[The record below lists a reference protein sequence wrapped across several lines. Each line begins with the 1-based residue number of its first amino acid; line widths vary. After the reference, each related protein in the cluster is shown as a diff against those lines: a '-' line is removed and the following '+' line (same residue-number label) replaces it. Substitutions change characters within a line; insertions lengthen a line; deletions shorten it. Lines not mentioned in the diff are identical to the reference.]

1 MNARLLYQFSKTC
14 LLKKTY
20 VSTIQR
26 FVSSLSEE
34 KWRINM
40 LYDSECPLCMHEI
53 KFLEKRDK
61 KGLVKFTDLAD
72 PAYKPEHNGHVD
84 YETGMRRMHA
94 VLDTGEVISGVAVF
108 REVYNAVGLGWVWRL
123 TSVPGLSSVAE
134 RLYTVWADW
143 RMWITGREDL
153 EIIFKKRRLSKT
165 EGETLC
171 DDDSDSCK
179 VKNK

>member
-1 MNARLLYQFSKTC
+1 MNPSLLYKFSRNT
-14 LLKKTY
+14 LLKKNCLTP
-20 VSTIQR
+20 IQR
-26 FVSSLSEE
+26 LLSSTK

-72 PAYKPEHNGHVD
+72 PEYNPEQNGDVD

-108 REVYNAVGLGWVWRL
+108 REVYTAVGLGWVWRV
-123 TSVPGLSSVAE
+123 TSVPGVSSVAE

-153 EIIFKKRRLSKT
+153 EVIFRKRRLAKT
-165 EGETLC
+165 GGETLC
-171 DDDSDSCK
+171 DADSDSCK
-179 VKNK
+179 VKTK